1 MIEVLDSTLR
11 EGEQTPGVYFD
22 AHIKLAV
29 ARALDKVGVQYIEA
43 GHPAVSSDIRDAV
56 RQLAASGLNAV
67 VGAHSRSLTKD
78 VDAALECGARFLGIF
93 YCVSD
98 ERLNGVFRTNLGAA
112 IGQITQVISYAKQRE
127 PGLIVRYTP
136 EDTVRSQFGNVVKA
150 AAAAVESGADII
162 SVADT
167 TGHMVPGT
175 DHNMYDY
182 VGRLKAELENRGLRP
197 KIAVHCHND
206 RGLALANA
214 LDAYR
219 AGADIIDA
227 AVVGLGERAGIVDL
241 AQLLVVLHTDFG
253 EDRWDLKELMN
264 LYQLVSDHAGVPV
277 PVNFPVTG
285 PNAFTHCAGVHT
297 HAATINPT
305 HYESLNPDLLGR
317 SRKFSLDHMSG
328 MASVRHALRQ
338 IEEPEE
344 LAPAVLDAV
353 KAVGRKGKVVELPE
367 LRHIVEAARHNGAGI
382 VGG

>member
-98 ERLNGVFRTNLGAA
+98 ERLNGVFRTNLAAA

-136 EDTVRSQFGNVVKA
+136 EDTVRSQFGNVVEA

-182 VGRLKAELENRGLRP
+182 VGRLKAELEGRGLRP

-219 AGADIIDA
+219 AGAEIIDA
-227 AVVGLGERAGIVDL
+227 AAVGLGERAGIVDL
-241 AQLLVVLHTDFG
+241 AQLLVVLHVDFG

-264 LYQLVSDHAGVPV
+264 LYELVSDHAGVPV

-328 MASVRHALRQ
+328 MASVRYALRQ
-338 IEEPEE
+338 IEEPED
-344 LAPAVLDAV
+344 LAPVVLDAV